1 MAPIGQTVAWRYL
14 GVPGWRGGGFCLSLS
29 DQGPGVRLKLRL
41 QNRAHIVRTDLGGGR
56 AGDGKKTLRDRGSRK
71 N

>member
-1 MAPIGQTVAWRYL
+1 M
-14 GVPGWRGGGFCLSLS
+14 SLS